1 MSKII
6 GNTVGTPNPRPDWNQ
21 TDETKADYIKNKPET
36 VTIIDE
42 TSSDTQYPTAK
53 AVYDLV
59 ESIDVSGGSSSDDGL
74 NSTAISLLVPILEEG
89 VYNADVSEKMDELKD
104 FAATSSGSST
114 VVDQEYNPESENPQS
129 GKAVAQALAGFGGGG
144 GPTDNK
150 PVMEPADDDMPKVFF
165 SGDITGMT
173 KDNEKIIQFAYK
185 SRTSDFGGY
194 VKMKWQ
200 GSSSLSF
207 PKKNFTIKM
216 FSDETC
222 ETKLKKTFKD
232 WNHEGNKYVL
242 KANYID
248 HTHARNVVTANL
260 WTEMVAS
267 RSDYESLPIE
277 LKNSPKN
284 GAIDGFPIKLYLNGK
299 YEGIYTWNIGKD
311 DWMFGV
317 DEDNVNQAV
326 ICAEKNNNGNSSTTD
341 RNILACEFRANA
353 NIDGNDWDLEVPN
366 VLHDNIKTS
375 FNNLINCVKDTDDET
390 FKATIGNYLDVT
402 SALDYYILMYF
413 SCAVDNLAKN
423 LIMVTYDGVKWY
435 CSAYDLDN
443 IWGSRGTNTFVD
455 GTFQCPEGYQDT
467 NSLLWQRIEKCFA
480 NELYE
485 RYQTV
490 RKNVLTFANVIDKF
504 ERFCD
509 LIGTELYK
517 EDVEIYSGIPYS
529 TQNNLKQIR
538 NFFTPRAEYVDA
550 CFAKPVPCT
559 GISLNKSALT
569 FTAEGTQTLSA
580 TVTPD
585 GCTDAITWESN
596 NISVAIVSD
605 GVVTAVANG
614 NATITAKCGEYS
626 ASCSVAVSGIAEP
639 VPCTG
644 IALDKTELVFTGE
657 GTQTITAAVTPTDT
671 TDSVVWVS
679 SNPVVASI
687 VVEDNVCTV
696 QSVSN
701 GEATITVTCGNYN
714 ATCSVTVSGI
724 KTPYVLDG
732 LYAHLDARD
741 LQSGDTVWNSRVNS
755 LAFDMSGF
763 DDSAIANNAVTFS
776 GNQTVECT
784 QVVSAEN
791 GFTVEFA
798 IADINLSKS
807 CNRLFY
813 HASTNKSSVFCV
825 LNAMGWGGQHGW
837 VVDTA
842 GSNKVSTGVVT
853 TLAKS
858 TVAVTV
864 AGDGTKTIYV
874 NGVQKA
880 TGITI
885 APIDMEKIMLGY
897 HSVYNN
903 EGFEGALNAF
913 RLYNRVLTSDE
924 IVSNYESDVSAFDS
938 ANDEIYCAYS
948 LNEPVTIASASDCF
962 DTGVDL
968 WNGDKNFTIA
978 FNITSNDTSTTER
991 CLFANTGGTSYA
1003 GIKFDVTNFYKL
1015 KVKDVNAFN
1024 TITTQIPA
1032 TYTDT
1037 IKAVITHIGGS
1048 GEFTIKY
1055 LYEGEIIEQTITS
1068 IFNAHAINVWVGAD
1082 DGWTGSPVRP
1092 WLGTINEFT
1101 IYYGVMSYE
1110 EIEAFLTA

>member
-1 MSKII
+1 MSIKGFNIGGEIHKIDYESLD
-6 GNTVGTPNPRPDWNQ
+6 NT
-21 TDETKADYIKNKPET
+21 PE
-36 VTIIDE
+36 
-42 TSSDTQYPTAK
+42 
-53 AVYDLV
+53 L
-59 ESIDVSGGSSSDDGL
+59 DGK
-74 NSTAISLLVPILEEG
+74 S
-89 VYNADVSEKMDELKD
+89 VSE
-104 FAATSSGSST
+104 
-114 VVDQEYNPESENPQS
+114 
-129 GKAVAQALAGFGGGG
+129 
-144 GPTDNK
+144 
-150 PVMEPADDDMPKVFF
+150 PVEDDIPKVFF
-165 SGDITGMT
+165 EGDITGMT
-173 KDNEKIIQFAYK
+173 KDNEKILNFAYK
-185 SRTSDFGGY
+185 SKTKQFDGY

-232 WNHEGNKYVL
+232 WKHEGNKYVL

-248 HTHARNVVTANL
+248 HTHARNIVTANL
-260 WTEMVAS
+260 WTEIVAS
-267 RSDYESLPIE
+267 RSDYDSLPIG
-277 LKNSPKN
+277 LRNSPKN
-284 GAIDGFPIKLYLNGK
+284 GAIDGFPVKLYLNGK

-326 ICAEKNNNGNSSTTD
+326 ICAEKNNNGNLSTTD
-341 RNILACEFRANA
+341 RNVLACEFRANA
-353 NIDGNDWDLEVPN
+353 NIDGNDWDLEMPD

-485 RYQTV
+485 RYQTI

-509 LIGTELYK
+509 LIGTELYA
-517 EDVEIYSGIPYS
+517 EDVTIYSGIPYP

-538 NFFTPRAEYVDA
+538 SFFTPRAEYVDA

-596 NISVAIVSD
+596 NISVATVSD

-644 IALDKTELVFTGE
+644 IALDKTELVFAGE

-671 TDSVVWVS
+671 TDSVIWTS

-701 GEATITVTCGNYN
+701 GEATIIVTCGNYN

-741 LQSGDTVWNSRVNS
+741 LQSGDIVWNSRVNS

-776 GNQTVECT
+776 GNQTVECA
-784 QVVSAEN
+784 QAVSAEN

-813 HASTNKSSVFCV
+813 HASTNKNGIFCV
-825 LNAMGWGGQHGW
+825 LNATSWGDQYGW

-853 TLAKS
+853 TRTKS
-858 TVAVTV
+858 TVVVTV

-880 TGITI
+880 IGITT

-897 HSVYNN
+897 HSVYKN

-924 IVSNYESDVSAFDS
+924 IVSNYESDASAFGDS
-938 ANDEIYCAYS
+938 YEITTMYS
-948 LNEPVTIASASDCF
+948 LNEPATIASTSDCF
-962 DTGVDL
+962 DTGVNL
-968 WNGDKNFTIA
+968 WNGDKNFAIA
-978 FNITSNDTSTTER
+978 FNITSSDTSTTER
-991 CLFANTGGTSYA
+991 TVFATNDQKSPWQ
-1003 GIKFDVTNFYKL
+1003 GIKFDVTNFYNL
-1015 KVKDVNAFN
+1015 KVLGSTSQ
-1024 TITTQIPA
+1024 TITTQIPS
-1032 TYTDT
+1032 TYTDA
-1037 IKAVITHIGGS
+1037 IKAVITHIAETGKY
-1048 GEFTIKY
+1048 TIKY
-1055 LYEGEIIEQTITS
+1055 QYGGEIIEQTATS
-1068 IFNAHAINVWVGAD
+1068 TFIPQTNNMWVGAD
-1082 DGWTGSPVRP
+1082 CGWSGSPVRP

-1101 IYYGVMSYE
+1101 IYYGVMSDE